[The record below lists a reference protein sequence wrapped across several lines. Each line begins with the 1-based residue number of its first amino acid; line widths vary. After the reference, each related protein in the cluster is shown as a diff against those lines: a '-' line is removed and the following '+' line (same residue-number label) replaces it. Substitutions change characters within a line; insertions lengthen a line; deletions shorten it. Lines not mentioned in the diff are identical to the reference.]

1 MYEAG
6 AKKLNALLDDLKW
19 RKEDVAAEEATLKR
33 MQDGH
38 EECPADHFEAQEI
51 VVRSARKVLD
61 NEIKE
66 AEELDAELERVKA
79 EIEKLSKQEVEKHAE
94 EEAGAGG
101 AHEEGPERGSQESR
115 GGRDT
120 AA

>member
-1 MYEAG
+1 MAESLEKLTRLYEAG

-79 EIEKLSKQEVEKHAE
+79 EIERLSKAEVKEEKRGE
-94 EEAGAGG
+94 SVETV
-101 AHEEGPERGSQESR
+101 HE
-115 GGRDT
+115 T
-120 AA
+120 